1 MMSPLSSLLQE
12 AGVLAAVGG
21 VGLFAL
27 WAFKRRAP
35 ATAPRATRP
44 EVASLRAL
52 GNLLEE
58 LKRTNAWMV
67 ENLDRRAIELK
78 VLLAEADQR
87 LARLEALPK
96 ATPPVAPPPSVPIDP
111 AAETAPELKAVFDTV
126 YGKADHGK
134 PLTEIA
140 RETGLSK
147 GAVTLI
153 LGLRQTQRVPDG
165 THPAGPPR

>member
-1 MMSPLSSLLQE
+1 MIPALPPLLQE

-21 VGLFAL
+21 MGLFAL

-35 ATAPRATRP
+35 AAAPRSPRP
-44 EVASLRAL
+44 EAASVRAL
-52 GNLLEE
+52 GGLLEE

-67 ENLDRRAIELK
+67 ENLDRRASEIKALI
-78 VLLAEADQR
+78 AEADKR
-87 LARLEALPK
+87 LARLEGLPK
-96 ATPPVAPPPSVPIDP
+96 GEPPPAPPVPPLPD
-111 AAETAPELKAVFDTV
+111 AGTAPELKAVFETV

-147 GAVTLI
+147 GAVALI
-153 LGLRQTQRVPDG
+153 LGLRQTQRIPDG
-165 THPAGPPR
+165 AHPAGPPR